1 MKNLTTNDR
10 IKHLISFKQLS
21 ISSFSREIGL
31 INGVTIS
38 KIINQNRKPSSKTI
52 GRIIQAFPDI
62 NYDWLVNGE
71 GEMIKGSV
79 VKSDKTQEDDL
90 TVTAKQ
96 VIDFMEKNIMIK
108 VSNIVG
114 TNNESILKEMSM
126 SYKEVSSRIKNELVE
141 FMYLGKNDLH
151 DFMNAGKLELKE
163 VIDNSFL
170 KVLKKSEEIQNKSE
184 DSRVKFDLAHA
195 KTLKKVETLE
205 KEIKVLN
212 GKLSHIDY
220 LVENIEKYNLIEEHR
235 KEEIFNQ
242 NKK

>member
-79 VKSDKTQEDDL
+79 VKSIKTNEDDL
-90 TVTAKQ
+90 TVTTKQ
-96 VIDFMEKNIMIK
+96 VIDFMKEYYPY
-108 VSNIVG
+108 S
-114 TNNESILKEMSM
+114 TQESENRLDKKIDIGKKEL
-126 SYKEVSSRIKNELVE
+126 ID

-163 VIDNSFL
+163 VIDDSFL
-170 KVLKKSEEIQNKSE
+170 KILKKSEEIQHKSE

>member
-79 VKSDKTQEDDL
+79 VKSVKTHEDDL
-90 TVTAKQ
+90 TVTTKQ
-96 VIDFMEKNIMIK
+96 VIDFMKEYYPY
-108 VSNIVG
+108 S
-114 TNNESILKEMSM
+114 TQESENRLDKKIDIGKKEL
-126 SYKEVSSRIKNELVE
+126 ID

-163 VIDNSFL
+163 VIDDSFL
-170 KVLKKSEEIQNKSE
+170 KVLKKSEEIQHKSE

>member
-1 MKNLTTNDR
+1 LKNLTTNDR

-62 NYDWLVNGE
+62 NYDWLITGQ

-79 VKSDKTQEDDL
+79 VKSVKTHEDDL
-90 TVTAKQ
+90 TVTTKQ
-96 VIDFMEKNIMIK
+96 VIDFMKEYYPY
-108 VSNIVG
+108 S
-114 TNNESILKEMSM
+114 TQESENRLDKKIDIGKKEL
-126 SYKEVSSRIKNELVE
+126 ID
-141 FMYLGKNDLH
+141 FMYLGKSDLI
-151 DFMNAGKLELKE
+151 DFMNAGKADIKE
-163 VIDNSFL
+163 IIDDSFL
-170 KVLKKSEEIQNKSE
+170 KVLKKSEEIQHKSE
-184 DSRVKFDLAHA
+184 DSRVKFDLAHS

>member
-79 VKSDKTQEDDL
+79 VKSVKTHEDDL
-90 TVTAKQ
+90 TVTTKQ
-96 VIDFMEKNIMIK
+96 VIDFMKEYYPY
-108 VSNIVG
+108 S
-114 TNNESILKEMSM
+114 TQESENRLDKKIDIAKKEL
-126 SYKEVSSRIKNELVE
+126 IDFL
-141 FMYLGKNDLH
+141 YLGKSDLI
-151 DFMNAGKLELKE
+151 DFMNTGKADLKE

-170 KVLKKSEEIQNKSE
+170 KVLKKSEEIQHKSE
-184 DSRVKFDLAHA
+184 DSRVKFDLAHS

>member
-79 VKSDKTQEDDL
+79 VKSVKTHEDDL
-90 TVTAKQ
+90 TVTTKQ
-96 VIDFMEKNIMIK
+96 VIDFMKEYYPY
-108 VSNIVG
+108 S
-114 TNNESILKEMSM
+114 TQESENRLDKKIDIGKKEL
-126 SYKEVSSRIKNELVE
+126 ID
-141 FMYLGKNDLH
+141 FMYLGKSDLI
-151 DFMNAGKLELKE
+151 DFMNAGKADIKE
-163 VIDNSFL
+163 IIDDSFL
-170 KVLKKSEEIQNKSE
+170 KVLKKSEEIQHKSE
-184 DSRVKFDLAHA
+184 DSRVKFDLAHS

>member
-1 MKNLTTNDR
+1 LKNLTTNDR

-79 VKSDKTQEDDL
+79 VKSIKTNEDDL
-90 TVTAKQ
+90 TVTTKQ
-96 VIDFMEKNIMIK
+96 VIDFMKEYYPN
-108 VSNIVG
+108 S
-114 TNNESILKEMSM
+114 TQESEDRLDKKIDIGKKEL
-126 SYKEVSSRIKNELVE
+126 ID
-141 FMYLGKNDLH
+141 FMYLGKSDLI
-151 DFMNAGKLELKE
+151 DFMNAGKADLKE
-163 VIDNSFL
+163 IIDDSFL
-170 KVLKKSEEIQNKSE
+170 KVLKKSEEIQHKSE
-184 DSRVKFDLAHA
+184 DSRVKFDLAHS

>member
-1 MKNLTTNDR
+1 LKNLTTNDR

-79 VKSDKTQEDDL
+79 VKSVKTHEDDL
-90 TVTAKQ
+90 TVTTKQ
-96 VIDFMEKNIMIK
+96 VIDFMKEYYPY
-108 VSNIVG
+108 S
-114 TNNESILKEMSM
+114 TQESENRLDKKIDIGKKEL
-126 SYKEVSSRIKNELVE
+126 ID
-141 FMYLGKNDLH
+141 FMYLGKSDLI
-151 DFMNAGKLELKE
+151 DFMNAGKADLKE
-163 VIDNSFL
+163 IIDDSFL
-170 KVLKKSEEIQNKSE
+170 KVLKKSEEIQHKSE
-184 DSRVKFDLAHA
+184 DSRVKFDLAHS

>member
-1 MKNLTTNDR
+1 LKNLTTNDR

-114 TNNESILKEMSM
+114 TNNESILKEMSI

-163 VIDNSFL
+163 VIDNSFFKAL
-170 KVLKKSEEIQNKSE
+170 KESK
-184 DSRVKFDLAHA
+184 DSRIKFDLAHA
-195 KTLKKVETLE
+195 KTLMKVETLE

>member
-79 VKSDKTQEDDL
+79 VKSIKTNEDDL
-90 TVTAKQ
+90 TVTTKQ
-96 VIDFMEKNIMIK
+96 VIDFMKEYYPY
-108 VSNIVG
+108 S
-114 TNNESILKEMSM
+114 TQESENRLDKKIDIAKKEL
-126 SYKEVSSRIKNELVE
+126 IDFL
-141 FMYLGKNDLH
+141 YLGKSDLI
-151 DFMNAGKLELKE
+151 DFMNTGKADLKE
-163 VIDNSFL
+163 VIDDSFL
-170 KVLKKSEEIQNKSE
+170 KVLKKSEEIQHKSE

>member
-62 NYDWLVNGE
+62 NYDWLVTGQ

-79 VKSDKTQEDDL
+79 VKSVKTHEDDL
-90 TVTAKQ
+90 TVTTKQ
-96 VIDFMEKNIMIK
+96 VIDFMKEYYPY
-108 VSNIVG
+108 S
-114 TNNESILKEMSM
+114 TQESENRLDKKIDIGKKEL
-126 SYKEVSSRIKNELVE
+126 ID
-141 FMYLGKNDLH
+141 FMYLGKSDLI
-151 DFMNAGKLELKE
+151 DFMNAGKADLKE
-163 VIDNSFL
+163 IIDDSFL
-170 KVLKKSEEIQNKSE
+170 KVLKKSEEIQHKSE
-184 DSRVKFDLAHA
+184 DSRVKFDLAHS

>member
-62 NYDWLVNGE
+62 NYDWLITGQ

-79 VKSDKTQEDDL
+79 VKSVKTHEDDL
-90 TVTAKQ
+90 TVTTKQ
-96 VIDFMEKNIMIK
+96 VIDFMKEYYPY
-108 VSNIVG
+108 S
-114 TNNESILKEMSM
+114 TQESENRLDKKIDIGKKEL
-126 SYKEVSSRIKNELVE
+126 ID
-141 FMYLGKNDLH
+141 FMYLGKSDLI
-151 DFMNAGKLELKE
+151 DFMNAGKADLKE
-163 VIDNSFL
+163 IIDDSFL
-170 KVLKKSEEIQNKSE
+170 KVLKKSEEIQHKSE

>member
-79 VKSDKTQEDDL
+79 VKSIKTNEDDL
-90 TVTAKQ
+90 TVTTKQ
-96 VIDFMEKNIMIK
+96 VIDFMKEYYPY
-108 VSNIVG
+108 S
-114 TNNESILKEMSM
+114 TQESENRLDKKIDIGKKEL
-126 SYKEVSSRIKNELVE
+126 ID
-141 FMYLGKNDLH
+141 FMYLGKSDLI
-151 DFMNAGKLELKE
+151 DFMNAGKADLKE
-163 VIDNSFL
+163 IIDDSFL
-170 KVLKKSEEIQNKSE
+170 KVLKKSEEIQHKSE
-184 DSRVKFDLAHA
+184 DSRVKFDIAHA

>member
-1 MKNLTTNDR
+1 MYDR
-10 IKHLISFKQLS
+10 ILKIIRHYNLS
-21 ISSFSREIGL
+21 ITEFSREIGL
-31 INGVTIS
+31 NSAATIQ
-38 KIINQNRKPSSKTI
+38 KIITYKRKASPKTTGKILNR
-52 GRIIQAFPDI
+52 FPEI
-62 NYDWLVNGE
+62 EYDWLITGQ
-71 GEMIKGSV
+71 GDMIKGKINNS
-79 VKSDKTQEDDL
+79 TTNQNQDDL

-114 TNNESILKEMSM
+114 TNNESILKEMS
-126 SYKEVSSRIKNELVE
+126 VSNQAISSKIKNELVD
-141 FMYLGKNDLH
+141 FMYLGKSDLH

-170 KVLKKSEEIQNKSE
+170 KALKESEEIQDKTK
-184 DSRVKFDLAHA
+184 DSRIKFYSAHS

-212 GKLSHIDY
+212 NKLSHIDY

>member
-79 VKSDKTQEDDL
+79 VKSVKTHEDDL
-90 TVTAKQ
+90 TVTTKQ
-96 VIDFMEKNIMIK
+96 VIDFMKEYYPY
-108 VSNIVG
+108 S
-114 TNNESILKEMSM
+114 TQESENRLDKKIDIGKKEL
-126 SYKEVSSRIKNELVE
+126 ID

-163 VIDNSFL
+163 VIDDSFL
-170 KVLKKSEEIQNKSE
+170 KILKKSEEIQHKSE
-184 DSRVKFDLAHA
+184 DSRVKFDLAHS

>member
-1 MKNLTTNDR
+1 LKNLTTNDR

-79 VKSDKTQEDDL
+79 VKSVKTHEDDL
-90 TVTAKQ
+90 TVTTKQ
-96 VIDFMEKNIMIK
+96 VIDFMKEYYPN
-108 VSNIVG
+108 S
-114 TNNESILKEMSM
+114 TQESEDRLDKKIDIGKKEL
-126 SYKEVSSRIKNELVE
+126 ID

-163 VIDNSFL
+163 VIDDSFL
-170 KVLKKSEEIQNKSE
+170 KVLKKSEEIQHKSE

>member
-79 VKSDKTQEDDL
+79 VKSIKTNEDDL
-90 TVTAKQ
+90 TVTTKQ
-96 VIDFMEKNIMIK
+96 VIDFMKEYYPY
-108 VSNIVG
+108 S
-114 TNNESILKEMSM
+114 TQESENRLDKKIDIGKKEL
-126 SYKEVSSRIKNELVE
+126 ID
-141 FMYLGKNDLH
+141 FMYLGKSDLI
-151 DFMNAGKLELKE
+151 DFMNAGKADIKE
-163 VIDNSFL
+163 IIDDSFL
-170 KVLKKSEEIQNKSE
+170 KVLKKSEEIQHKSE
-184 DSRVKFDLAHA
+184 DSRVKFDLAHS

>member
-1 MKNLTTNDR
+1 LKNLTTNDR

-79 VKSDKTQEDDL
+79 VKSIKTNEDDL
-90 TVTAKQ
+90 TVTTKQ
-96 VIDFMEKNIMIK
+96 VIDFMKEYYPY
-108 VSNIVG
+108 S
-114 TNNESILKEMSM
+114 TQESENRLDKKIDIGKKEL
-126 SYKEVSSRIKNELVE
+126 ID
-141 FMYLGKNDLH
+141 FMYLGKSDLI
-151 DFMNAGKLELKE
+151 DFMNAGKADIKE
-163 VIDNSFL
+163 IIDDSFL
-170 KVLKKSEEIQNKSE
+170 KVLKKSEEIQHKSE
-184 DSRVKFDLAHA
+184 DSRVKFDLAHS

>member
-79 VKSDKTQEDDL
+79 VKSVKTHEDDL
-90 TVTAKQ
+90 TVTTKQ
-96 VIDFMEKNIMIK
+96 VIDFMKEYYPN
-108 VSNIVG
+108 S
-114 TNNESILKEMSM
+114 TQESEDRLDKKIDIGKKEL
-126 SYKEVSSRIKNELVE
+126 ID
-141 FMYLGKNDLH
+141 FMYLGKSDLI
-151 DFMNAGKLELKE
+151 DFMNAGKADLKE
-163 VIDNSFL
+163 IIDDSFL
-170 KVLKKSEEIQNKSE
+170 KVLKKSEEIQHKSE
-184 DSRVKFDLAHA
+184 DSRVKFDLAHS

>member
-79 VKSDKTQEDDL
+79 VKSIKTNEDDL
-90 TVTAKQ
+90 TVTTKQ
-96 VIDFMEKNIMIK
+96 VIDFMKEYYPY
-108 VSNIVG
+108 S
-114 TNNESILKEMSM
+114 TQESENRLDKKIDIGKKEL
-126 SYKEVSSRIKNELVE
+126 ID
-141 FMYLGKNDLH
+141 FMYLGKSDLI
-151 DFMNAGKLELKE
+151 DFMNAGKTDLKE
-163 VIDNSFL
+163 IIDDSFL
-170 KVLKKSEEIQNKSE
+170 KVLKKSEEIQHKSE

>member
-1 MKNLTTNDR
+1 LKNLTTNDR

-79 VKSDKTQEDDL
+79 VKSIKTNEDDL
-90 TVTAKQ
+90 TVTTKQ
-96 VIDFMEKNIMIK
+96 VIDFMKEYYPY
-108 VSNIVG
+108 S
-114 TNNESILKEMSM
+114 TQESENRLDKKIDIAKKEL
-126 SYKEVSSRIKNELVE
+126 IDFL
-141 FMYLGKNDLH
+141 YLGKSDLI
-151 DFMNAGKLELKE
+151 DFMNTGKADLKE
-163 VIDNSFL
+163 VIDDSFL
-170 KVLKKSEEIQNKSE
+170 KVLKKSEEIQHKSE

>member
-79 VKSDKTQEDDL
+79 VKSIKTNEDDL
-90 TVTAKQ
+90 TVTTKQ
-96 VIDFMEKNIMIK
+96 VIDFMKEYYPN
-108 VSNIVG
+108 S
-114 TNNESILKEMSM
+114 TQESEDRLDKKIDIAKKEL
-126 SYKEVSSRIKNELVE
+126 IDFL
-141 FMYLGKNDLH
+141 YLGKSDLI
-151 DFMNAGKLELKE
+151 DFMNTGKADLKE
-163 VIDNSFL
+163 VIDDSFL
-170 KVLKKSEEIQNKSE
+170 KILKKSEEIQHKSE

>member
-79 VKSDKTQEDDL
+79 VKSIKTNEDDL
-90 TVTAKQ
+90 TVTTKQ
-96 VIDFMEKNIMIK
+96 VIDFMKEYYPY
-108 VSNIVG
+108 S
-114 TNNESILKEMSM
+114 TQESENRLDKKIDIAKKEL
-126 SYKEVSSRIKNELVE
+126 IDFL
-141 FMYLGKNDLH
+141 YLGKSDLI
-151 DFMNAGKLELKE
+151 DFMNTGKADLKE
-163 VIDNSFL
+163 VIDDSFL
-170 KVLKKSEEIQNKSE
+170 KILKKSEEIQHKSE
-184 DSRVKFDLAHA
+184 DSRVKFDIAHA

>member
-79 VKSDKTQEDDL
+79 VKSIKTNEDDL
-90 TVTAKQ
+90 TVTTKQ
-96 VIDFMEKNIMIK
+96 VIDFMKEYYPY
-108 VSNIVG
+108 S
-114 TNNESILKEMSM
+114 TQESENRLDKKIDIGKKEL
-126 SYKEVSSRIKNELVE
+126 ID
-141 FMYLGKNDLH
+141 FMYLGKSDLI
-151 DFMNAGKLELKE
+151 DFMNAGKADLKE
-163 VIDNSFL
+163 IIDDSFL
-170 KVLKKSEEIQNKSE
+170 KVLKKSEEIQHKSE

>member
-52 GRIIQAFPDI
+52 GRIIKAFPDI

-79 VKSDKTQEDDL
+79 VKSIKTNEDDL
-90 TVTAKQ
+90 TVTTKQ
-96 VIDFMEKNIMIK
+96 VIDFMKEYYPY
-108 VSNIVG
+108 S
-114 TNNESILKEMSM
+114 TQESENRLDKKMDIGKKEL
-126 SYKEVSSRIKNELVE
+126 IDFL
-141 FMYLGKNDLH
+141 YLGKSDLI
-151 DFMNAGKLELKE
+151 DFMNAGKADLKE
-163 VIDNSFL
+163 IIDDSFL
-170 KVLKKSEEIQNKSE
+170 KVLKKSEEIQHKSE

>member
-79 VKSDKTQEDDL
+79 VKSVKTHEDDL
-90 TVTAKQ
+90 TVTTKQ
-96 VIDFMEKNIMIK
+96 VIDFMKEYYPN
-108 VSNIVG
+108 S
-114 TNNESILKEMSM
+114 TQESEDRLDKKIDIGKKEL
-126 SYKEVSSRIKNELVE
+126 ID
-141 FMYLGKNDLH
+141 FMYLGKSDLI
-151 DFMNAGKLELKE
+151 DFMNAGKADLKE
-163 VIDNSFL
+163 IIDDSFL
-170 KVLKKSEEIQNKSE
+170 KVLKKSEEIQHKSE
-184 DSRVKFDLAHA
+184 DSRVKFDL
-195 KTLKKVETLE
+195 TPLL
-205 KEIKVLN
+205 
-212 GKLSHIDY
+212 
-220 LVENIEKYNLIEEHR
+220 
-235 KEEIFNQ
+235 
-242 NKK
+242 

>member
-79 VKSDKTQEDDL
+79 VKSIKTNEDDL
-90 TVTAKQ
+90 TVTTKQ
-96 VIDFMEKNIMIK
+96 VIDFMKEYYPN
-108 VSNIVG
+108 S
-114 TNNESILKEMSM
+114 TQESEDRLDKKIDIGKKEL
-126 SYKEVSSRIKNELVE
+126 ID

-163 VIDNSFL
+163 VIDDSFL
-170 KVLKKSEEIQNKSE
+170 KVLKKSEEIQHKSE
-184 DSRVKFDLAHA
+184 DSRVKFDLAHS

>member
-62 NYDWLVNGE
+62 NYDWLITGQ

-79 VKSDKTQEDDL
+79 VKSVKTHEDDL
-90 TVTAKQ
+90 TVTTKQ
-96 VIDFMEKNIMIK
+96 VIDFMKEYYPN
-108 VSNIVG
+108 S
-114 TNNESILKEMSM
+114 TQESENRLDKKIDIGKKEL
-126 SYKEVSSRIKNELVE
+126 ID

-163 VIDNSFL
+163 IIDDSFL
-170 KVLKKSEEIQNKSE
+170 KVLKKSEEIQHKSE
-184 DSRVKFDLAHA
+184 DSRVKFDLAHS

>member
-1 MKNLTTNDR
+1 LKNLTTNDR

-79 VKSDKTQEDDL
+79 VKSIKTNEDDL
-90 TVTAKQ
+90 TVTTKQ
-96 VIDFMEKNIMIK
+96 VIDFMKEYYPN
-108 VSNIVG
+108 S
-114 TNNESILKEMSM
+114 TQESEDRLDKKIDIGKKEL
-126 SYKEVSSRIKNELVE
+126 ID
-141 FMYLGKNDLH
+141 FMYLGKSDLI
-151 DFMNAGKLELKE
+151 DFMNAGKADLKE
-163 VIDNSFL
+163 IIDDSFL
-170 KVLKKSEEIQNKSE
+170 KVLKKSEEIQHKSE

>member
-79 VKSDKTQEDDL
+79 VKSVKTHEDDL
-90 TVTAKQ
+90 TVTTKQ
-96 VIDFMEKNIMIK
+96 VIDFMKEYYPY
-108 VSNIVG
+108 S
-114 TNNESILKEMSM
+114 TQESENRLDKKIDIGKKEL
-126 SYKEVSSRIKNELVE
+126 ID

-163 VIDNSFL
+163 VIDDSFL
-170 KVLKKSEEIQNKSE
+170 KVLKKSEEIQHKSE
-184 DSRVKFDLAHA
+184 DSRVKFDIAHA

>member
-62 NYDWLVNGE
+62 NYDWLITGQ

-79 VKSDKTQEDDL
+79 VKSVKTHEDDL
-90 TVTAKQ
+90 TVTTKQ
-96 VIDFMEKNIMIK
+96 VIDFMKEYYPN
-108 VSNIVG
+108 S
-114 TNNESILKEMSM
+114 TQESENRLDKKIDIGKKEL
-126 SYKEVSSRIKNELVE
+126 ID
-141 FMYLGKNDLH
+141 FMYLGKSDLI
-151 DFMNAGKLELKE
+151 DFMNAGKADLKE
-163 VIDNSFL
+163 IIDDSFL
-170 KVLKKSEEIQNKSE
+170 KVLKKSEEIQHKSE
-184 DSRVKFDLAHA
+184 DSRVKFDLAHS

>member
-1 MKNLTTNDR
+1 LKNLTTNDR

-79 VKSDKTQEDDL
+79 VKSIKTNEDDL
-90 TVTAKQ
+90 TVTTKQ
-96 VIDFMEKNIMIK
+96 VIDFMKEYYPN
-108 VSNIVG
+108 S
-114 TNNESILKEMSM
+114 TQESENRLDKKIDIGKKEL
-126 SYKEVSSRIKNELVE
+126 ID
-141 FMYLGKNDLH
+141 FMYLGKSDLI
-151 DFMNAGKLELKE
+151 DFMNAGKADLKE
-163 VIDNSFL
+163 IIDDSFL
-170 KVLKKSEEIQNKSE
+170 KVLKKSEEIQHKSE

>member
-79 VKSDKTQEDDL
+79 VKSIKTNEDDL
-90 TVTAKQ
+90 TVTTKQ
-96 VIDFMEKNIMIK
+96 VIDFMKEYYPY
-108 VSNIVG
+108 S
-114 TNNESILKEMSM
+114 TQESENRLDKKIDIAKKEL
-126 SYKEVSSRIKNELVE
+126 IDFL
-141 FMYLGKNDLH
+141 YLGKSDLI
-151 DFMNAGKLELKE
+151 DFMNTGKADLKE
-163 VIDNSFL
+163 VIDDSFL
-170 KVLKKSEEIQNKSE
+170 KILKKSEEIQHKSE

>member
-62 NYDWLVNGE
+62 NYDWLITGQ

-79 VKSDKTQEDDL
+79 VKSIKTHEDDL
-90 TVTAKQ
+90 TVTTKQ
-96 VIDFMEKNIMIK
+96 VIDFMKEYYPY
-108 VSNIVG
+108 S
-114 TNNESILKEMSM
+114 TQESENRLDKKIDIGKKEL
-126 SYKEVSSRIKNELVE
+126 ID
-141 FMYLGKNDLH
+141 FMYLGKSDLH

-163 VIDNSFL
+163 VIDDSFL
-170 KVLKKSEEIQNKSE
+170 KVLKKSEEIQHKSE